1 MSSTLKFNRMTGE
14 LSHTTEKYLVKIVC
28 NRDRPMVSIKIEGL
42 GWGGGDSV
50 NQQIFSIFAALDV
63 IMLRGYYIQEIN
75 E

>member
-1 MSSTLKFNRMTGE
+1 MTGE

-28 NRDRPMVSIKIEGL
+28 NRDRPLVSIKIK
-42 GWGGGDSV
+42 GGGGKDSV

>member
-1 MSSTLKFNRMTGE
+1 MTGE

-28 NRDRPMVSIKIEGL
+28 NRDSPMVSIKIEGL
-42 GWGGGDSV
+42 GVGKNSV

>member
-1 MSSTLKFNRMTGE
+1 MRTLKFNRITGE

-28 NRDRPMVSIKIEGL
+28 NRDRPLVSIKIK
-42 GWGGGDSV
+42 GGRGVGGKDSV